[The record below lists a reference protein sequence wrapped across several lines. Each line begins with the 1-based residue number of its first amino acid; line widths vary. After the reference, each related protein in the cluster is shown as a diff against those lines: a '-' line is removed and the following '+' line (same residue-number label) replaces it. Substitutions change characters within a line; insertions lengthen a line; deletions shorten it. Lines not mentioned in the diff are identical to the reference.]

1 VQGDRR
7 ERDEF
12 TIERG
17 RGRDAGAGR
26 SSSHSASNAR
36 DSESRS
42 GQSEFDLGR
51 AGDHPAGAGMP
62 ERLRRKYYVAEARVG
77 DEAKVYADPRGEYL
91 AFKVSADRMATRL
104 EDAGLIRDMIS
115 VAQHRG
121 WQEVEI
127 RGSEEFRR
135 TAWLEASLRG
145 LAVRGFEPDPVD
157 RAALAFRAKPDT
169 RPDRSVRNPLTREA
183 GASETV
189 TLDGMTT
196 RRPIDAIVM
205 PPERREH
212 HLDSGPERHESRQ
225 NWKLVDGS
233 ADLAGGRDQ
242 ARSAARPTVTIDA
255 ASLKSAS
262 SHQLLQSK
270 GQQRADAFRS
280 ANVRHLE
287 FDEVV
292 RAARTQLAA
301 IDRALN
307 KAVADPALRRS
318 VLAHAKERIAEQ
330 LEKGSEFK
338 QASFRYRNE
347 HTVRRSEETTRPYA
361 QDRSSEPERLQER

>member
-1 VQGDRR
+1 
-7 ERDEF
+7 
-12 TIERG
+12 
-17 RGRDAGAGR
+17 
-26 SSSHSASNAR
+26 
-36 DSESRS
+36 
-42 GQSEFDLGR
+42 
-51 AGDHPAGAGMP
+51 MP

-91 AFKVSADRMATRL
+91 AFKVSADRMATRI

-127 RGSEEFRR
+127 RGSEQFRR
-135 TAWLEASLRG
+135 TAWLEASVRG

-157 RAALAFRAKPDT
+157 RAALVFRAKPDT
-169 RPDRSVRNPLTREA
+169 RPDRSVRYPLTREA

-189 TLDGMTT
+189 TVDGMTT

-212 HLDSGPERHESRQ
+212 HLDSGPERHESSAQQ

-233 ADLAGGRDQ
+233 ADLAGVRDR
-242 ARSAARPTVTIDA
+242 ARSAARPTLTIEST
-255 ASLKSAS
+255 SLKSAS
-262 SHQLLQSK
+262 SHQLSQSK

-292 RAARTQLAA
+292 RAARTQLAT

-330 LEKGSEFK
+330 LEKGSEFI
-338 QASFRYRNE
+338 QASLRYRNE
-347 HTVRRSEETTRPYA
+347 QTVRRSEETTRPYA
-361 QDRSSEPERLQER
+361 QDRPSEPERLQER